1 SILVVDGEPRVL
13 EAVHR
18 SLSPAG
24 YSVRTSGSAEEG
36 LTLFAASPSEVVI
49 SDYAMRGMDGLSF
62 LRRVRE
68 LSPHTQ
74 RILAT
79 RHADLKRIDEKSLEG
94 VVDRYLRKPW
104 DAPALRIVVRSAVA
118 QHRLDVENEELQR
131 LAARRQQELEQVNAT
146 LEERVRLRTEQLAS
160 AKVEWERSFDAI
172 SDPVSIVTRER
183 LVRRANLAYAAA

>member
-1 SILVVDGEPRVL
+1 MCSTPESGLRVRASHDSWNPSDRRRNREQRSIRYTVHMGSRSILVVDGEPRVL

-94 VVDRYLRKPW
+94 AVDRYLRKPW
-104 DAPALRIVVRSAVA
+104 DAPALRIVVRS
-118 QHRLDVENEELQR
+118 
-131 LAARRQQELEQVNAT
+131 
-146 LEERVRLRTEQLAS
+146 
-160 AKVEWERSFDAI
+160 
-172 SDPVSIVTRER
+172 
-183 LVRRANLAYAAA
+183 